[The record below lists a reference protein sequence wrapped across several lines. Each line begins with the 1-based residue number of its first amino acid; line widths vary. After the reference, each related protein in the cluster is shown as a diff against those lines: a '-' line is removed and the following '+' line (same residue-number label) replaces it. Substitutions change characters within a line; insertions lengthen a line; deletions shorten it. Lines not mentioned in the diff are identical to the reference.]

1 VQVLKHLARRGLL
14 TNIQNIDLNQVIAM
28 RATFSYLAMLVCAL
42 SCPPA
47 YAAEADWTA
56 VTLARDGSWGV
67 ATHPSQAAA
76 IATAIRNC
84 KSMSLAVNDC
94 GSLLSTIRSGWSLAI
109 LCGHYNIVVSRP
121 TLAEAEQAALFR
133 EIDLH
138 MFYVPDLPSCRR
150 VLTVDPAG
158 QIVHPS
164 VSSRPFPLTGTQ

>member
-1 VQVLKHLARRGLL
+1 
-14 TNIQNIDLNQVIAM
+14 M
-28 RATFSYLAMLVCAL
+28 RAIFSYFALLACAL
-42 SCPPA
+42 LCPSP

-56 VTLARDGSWGV
+56 VTLAKDGAWGI

-76 IATAIRNC
+76 IAIAIRNC
-84 KSMSLAVNDC
+84 KSMSLTANDC
-94 GSLLSTIRSGWSLAI
+94 GSLLTTIRSGWSLAI
-109 LCGHYNIVVSRP
+109 LCGDYNIVVSKP